1 MRVPAKRAGM
11 SARCPGCKSVVVV
24 PFPPVDHRPQDLLLA
39 PFSSTS
45 PHDKARSPIDEIEL
59 PDLSDPPIQPG
70 TSGIEKIRSINTDE
84 PRVAKPSASEEGSG
98 FNIAGENKGH
108 QGASAPASKSAKSQ
122 PHSKAELQPDLSQLS
137 IGESASKT
145 PLSSMAAIEKRSR
158 QAREDRITLTRFF
171 AGFLVVVGLINLAP
185 AIYCW
190 WQWSQA
196 DAGTLLPRW
205 IYLQIFAAVL
215 HIVYA
220 VLLLQVPDWGTLQS
234 IAIVMLVFAFIF
246 GLFSVGLLNSSNGL
260 LSQFLQIPGSLSRKA
275 CIWCVA
281 MLVLATLASY
291 LAGRESTQWK
301 RTEALLAQFVAKNR
315 DVS

>member
-1 MRVPAKRAGM
+1 M

-24 PFPPVDHRPQDLLLA
+24 PYPPADHRPQDLLLA
-39 PFSSTS
+39 PFSSSAT
-45 PHDKARSPIDEIEL
+45 HEKTRSPIDEIEL
-59 PDLSDPPIQPG
+59 PDLPEPPTRLG
-70 TSGIEKIRSINTDE
+70 TSETEKIGSINAGE
-84 PRVAKPSASEEGSG
+84 PRAAKTADSGEGFG
-98 FNIAGENKGH
+98 FNIADGNKGR
-108 QGASAPASKSAKSQ
+108 QGASDFDTKTTKSQ
-122 PHSKAELQPDLSQLS
+122 SRSTAELQPDLSQLS
-137 IGESASKT
+137 IGESESKT
-145 PLSSMAAIEKRSR
+145 PLSSMAAVEKRSR

-171 AGFLVVVGLINLAP
+171 AGFLVIVGLINLAP

-220 VLLLQVPDWGTLQS
+220 ILLLQVPDWGTLLS

>member
-24 PFPPVDHRPQDLLLA
+24 PFPPADHRPQDLLLA
-39 PFSSTS
+39 PFSSS
-45 PHDKARSPIDEIEL
+45 ASHEKARSPIDEIEL
-59 PDLSDPPIQPG
+59 PDPPTQLE
-70 TSGIEKIRSINTDE
+70 TSETDKIELINTGE
-84 PRVAKPSASEEGSG
+84 PRAARPAALEEG
-98 FNIAGENKGH
+98 FELKIAGENKGQ
-108 QGASAPASKSAKSQ
+108 QGVSDFATKSTKSQ
-122 PHSKAELQPDLSQLS
+122 PSSKVELQSDLSQLS

-220 VLLLQVPDWGTLQS
+220 TLLLQVPDWGTLQS

-260 LSQFLQIPGSLSRKA
+260 FSQFLQIPGSLSRKA

-291 LAGRESTQWK
+291 LAGRESTQWR
-301 RTEALLAQFVAKNR
+301 RTEVLLAQLVAKNR